1 MGIRHTWH
9 HSISFIM
16 YKDHH
21 TQWAG
26 QCLHHHLELSSPVL
40 LDFILIAWLHSIE
53 TPRATMLCTE
63 LNDEVAF
70 DGLFSN
76 YGNSSH
82 QKYGEI
88 IQKCW
93 RKRCSHLNLS
103 YSWRNVTVQKS
114 KLHQT
119 AQVIIATAR
128 RLCHHRAWKQW
139 RKPQK
144 EASAQPPQPGQKEEE
159 CWKQYKDAIN
169 SSCHSITGS
178 QRTRAM
184 SRDTPLFI
192 LAKR

>member
-1 MGIRHTWH
+1 MSRAMSPPPFGTFFPSPFGLYSHCMAALYWDTQGNDT
-9 HSISFIM
+9 M
-16 YKDHH
+16 Y
-21 TQWAG
+21 WAEWWG
-26 QCLHHHLELSSPVL
+26 G
-40 LDFILIAWLHSIE
+40 FWW
-53 TPRATMLCTE
+53 
-63 LNDEVAF
+63 
-70 DGLFSN
+70 
-76 YGNSSH
+76 
-82 QKYGEI
+82 I
-88 IQKCW
+88 IQQLWELISTKNTEKSY
-93 RKRCSHLNLS
+93 RNAGGRDAHTRTLVS

-144 EASAQPPQPGQKEEE
+144 EASAQPPQPRQKEEE